1 MKSIKDDELVEW
13 FIKGKINDK
22 IINIRKLL
30 RNDYLKIYNFLN
42 TIQEEPLIDLL
53 YEIYSEKNIKKEINK
68 KKFLNFTNRRNFDFI
83 IKKLKLDSDEL
94 WDNDFKIINDYFLN
108 DYAFFESKY
117 RYDEKEI
124 HLEKLK
130 KRKIPLIRSLFISVY
145 IYYQN
150 QNSTLMKYRNFEEN
164 LEIIPYEYNLSEAAI
179 EYNLLDIVM
188 SPLRVDPR
196 IDEIKLHKNILKE
209 NGFKELG
216 KILLFNKSIKKIDFH
231 VCQIKSSHIDFLND
245 ILCLFDN
252 NSVGVLNL
260 SYNYLKEDN
269 AEYLSNI
276 LTHFKKLKS
285 INLSCNDFK
294 RGISSFLITLKK
306 LYRQGKSDLES
317 LNLNKC
323 NLDDIS
329 YYELGELLKSKYCKL
344 KKLYINNNNIPSN
357 INFLKKLKKNRCL
370 TQIYFNRSNIGNND
384 TNDIMRIISN
394 CNIEYLYL
402 NKNRISD
409 FSQCLRIIYKTR
421 LIKKEDKIIR
431 ENPNFYN
438 LDLGDNICINKNA
451 DKIKLLKN
459 IINETT
465 LYCLDISKILYDAYP
480 DKYIK
485 IILNKDYITS
495 VDDLTNKLDEEKKG
509 YNRAIVKKNF
519 HKNKQQL
526 LIKMNYNEKF
536 KMLDEQISNIVKVKK
551 SKFNQFLKKMQKN

>member
-1 MKSIKDDELVEW
+1 M
-13 FIKGKINDK
+13 
-22 IINIRKLL
+22 
-30 RNDYLKIYNFLN
+30 
-42 TIQEEPLIDLL
+42 
-53 YEIYSEKNIKKEINK
+53 
-68 KKFLNFTNRRNFDFI
+68 NFTNRRNFDFI

-245 ILCLFDN
+245 ILWLFDN
-252 NSVGVLNL
+252 NSVEVLNL

-409 FSQCLRIIYKTR
+409 FSQSLRIIYKTR

-438 LDLGDNICINKNA
+438 LDLGYNICNNKNTN
-451 DKIKLLKN
+451 KIKLLKN

-465 LYCLDISKILYDAYP
+465 LYCLDISKILYNANP
-480 DKYIK
+480 DNYIK
-485 IILNKDYITS
+485 SILNKDYITS
-495 VDDLTNKLDEEKKG
+495 VDDLTNKLDEEKKR
-509 YNRAIVKKNF
+509 YNRALEKKNF
-519 HKNKQQL
+519 HKNEQHL
-526 LIKMNYNEKF
+526 LINMNYNEKF
-536 KMLDEQISNIVKVKK
+536 KILDEQISNIVKVKK
-551 SKFNQFLKKMQKN
+551 AKFNQFLKKNAEILISDNDEIKNETIINGKKDKKKYKEILENLVKYMNLKSHNLKIEELSRIINSKKMIII